1 MKQLIYGAF
10 VSLITG
16 ICFTI
21 GVFLVIFAAEAWK
34 GEPKSE
40 IKGEWV
46 DNPAG
51 VSIAEHKRIEGTPSF
66 TVQGIIRNDSNR
78 VWVEV
83 EVEAKILA
91 GQSQINECDTTVRGK
106 FAPGERRAFQIECY
120 GVAGS
125 GTPDNI
131 NYRVEVVNGKAE
143 I

>member
-1 MKQLIYGAF
+1 MSKKKNKRGMVVRKLAKKPHAP
-10 VSLITG
+10 
-16 ICFTI
+16 
-21 GVFLVIFAAEAWK
+21 AAL
-34 GEPKSE
+34 
-40 IKGEWV
+40 
-46 DNPAG
+46 
-51 VSIAEHKRIEGTPSF
+51 
-66 TVQGIIRNDSNR
+66 
-78 VWVEV
+78 
-83 EVEAKILA
+83 ILA